1 MGYPQRND
9 NITQNMM
16 REVNLLEHD
25 RKTQSAVPVTDKQKK
40 LGKIAFFAV
49 LALIVLII
57 LLFVIL

>member
-9 NITQNMM
+9 NLSQNLM
-16 REVNLLEHD
+16 RNVQLSEHD
-25 RKTQSAVPVTDKQKK
+25 RKTQGAADEKQRK

-49 LALIVLII
+49 LAAIVFII